1 MAEPTLAQQQAEY
14 LAQKAADRTGFLR
27 ALPSTGDGFDMV
39 LGRPAPAALQ
49 NTFGPWIDE
58 DSIQGPRLDLTGLD
72 DDRDLASLQGLHSLA
87 VKGFLDMV
95 ETFAQVR
102 DDDDP
107 TLNVDGRLKVAARI
121 IEPRLNSLATLAERE
136 LATVDK
142 RLDAERSDLDKA
154 MGATDPSIAPMLDSI
169 RRHWEGKGDAWRS
182 KQTAAP
188 ASLDD
193 ATLHALAT
201 GPAYLTGLSD
211 EQQARVREEWGNRRA
226 PDTLRRIAALERGRA
241 AALHALSALDKKA
254 NKFLDFKRAR
264 ALIEQEAQRN
274 ARYGVTP

>member
-1 MAEPTLAQQQAEY
+1 MAEPTLAQQQAQY
-14 LAQKAADRTGFLR
+14 LAAKAADRTGFLK
-27 ALPSTGDGFDMV
+27 AMPTTGDGFDLT
-39 LGRPAPAALQ
+39 LGRAAPETLQ

-182 KQTAAP
+182 KQAGAP
-188 ASLDD
+188 DRLDD
-193 ATLHALAT
+193 ATLQALAT

-211 EQQARVREEWGNRRA
+211 QQQARVREEWASRRA
-226 PDTLRRIAALERGRA
+226 PDTLRRIAALERGRT
-241 AALHALSALDKKA
+241 AALRAITTLSKKA
-254 NKFLDFKRAR
+254 DKFLDFKKAR

-274 ARYGVTP
+274 ARYGVSP